1 MNAPA
6 SFISLPPELVTKI
19 CRDSDL
25 EKKDLIALRST
36 SKTQGIHASATKEY
50 GERKFTN
57 LRILFTP
64 YSLQSFVDIC
74 KHPDF
79 GPCVRRVQLSN
90 VHADLRG
97 MEFLVAHETHNLRST
112 DPQVIKSSAA
122 KVQSCLDRY
131 YEEIALEESGEGQK
145 LLDSAFMFLAQ
156 YGHPLSL
163 AIDNDESNSIGHQKL
178 FIDENIYSGWLWMP
192 HTKTRAPLL
201 ISSAARQRCEIK
213 PQEFD
218 RFHTDGDDGDSICF
232 SGIEEELH
240 AIGPRLKKLDLTL
253 TAYTDAQSVKSIE
266 LILTEATHLKEFR
279 LVCEPFD
286 LRQSSLSGILR
297 AVTSKSLVTV
307 AICCGH
313 NLPTTLIGM
322 LTKSKL
328 SIESLVWTGDHN
340 GLRTIRDE
348 LSDWVAQNLTE
359 LQDLSRVDYGWI
371 DNPIHWI
378 IQYWIGLDW
387 IGIGI
392 GLDWIGLAPNLVL

>member
-1 MNAPA
+1 MQDHSSAPFTTSSPQVRNTAIMNAPA

-348 LSDWVAQNLTE
+348 LSD
-359 LQDLSRVDYGWI
+359 
-371 DNPIHWI
+371 
-378 IQYWIGLDW
+378 
-387 IGIGI
+387 
-392 GLDWIGLAPNLVL
+392 

>member
-57 LRILFTP
+57 LRILFTH

-97 MEFLVAHETHNLRST
+97 IEFLVAHETHNLRST
-112 DPQVIKSSAA
+112 DPQIIKSSVA

-145 LLDSAFMFLAQ
+145 LLESAFMFLAQ

-192 HTKTRAPLL
+192 HTKIRAPLL
-201 ISSAARQRCEIK
+201 ISSAARQRCEISEIEIK

-218 RFHTDGDDGDSICF
+218 RFRTDGDDGDSICF

-286 LRQSSLSGILR
+286 LRQSFLSGILR
-297 AVTSKSLVTV
+297 AVTSRSLVTV

-359 LQDLSRVDYGWI
+359 LQDLRFCEKGCCVS
-371 DNPIHWI
+371 PPALHWYI
-378 IQYWIGLDW
+378 S
-387 IGIGI
+387 
-392 GLDWIGLAPNLVL
+392 